1 MSSRPVAISTSGLTL
16 QTRPWEDALIVECG
30 GRLMAEQC
38 ESLNAYVRNLLPTA
52 RRIILDFKEIA
63 RMDSSGLGTVVGLYI
78 AAHKSGG
85 ELVLINYNKSV
96 QDLLRLTNVLSVFES
111 CARSGARL
119 P

>member
-1 MSSRPVAISTSGLTL
+1 MSSGPAAIPISGLTL
-16 QTRPWEDALIVECG
+16 QTRPSVDALIVECR

-38 ESLNAYVRNLLPTA
+38 EALNAYVRNLLPVA
-52 RRIILDFKEIA
+52 RRIILDLKEIA

-78 AAHKSGG
+78 SAHKSGG

-96 QDLLRLTNVLSVFES
+96 KDLLRMTNVLSLFEN

>member
-1 MSSRPVAISTSGLTL
+1 
-16 QTRPWEDALIVECG
+16 
-30 GRLMAEQC
+30 MAEQS
-38 ESLNAYVRNLLPTA
+38 EALDAYVRNLIPTA
-52 RRIILDFKEIA
+52 RRIILDLQEIA

-78 AAHKSGG
+78 SAHKSGR

-96 QDLLRLTNVLSVFES
+96 KDLLRITNLLSVFEN